1 MNAEPIGDGP
11 LLGALLRMPLDAV
24 RQRMLDD
31 LHAAGFTDFVPA
43 HSAVLRYPG
52 PQGRRPSDVAAE
64 AGMSRQAMNYLLGE
78 LEQLGYLERHDDPD
92 DKRSRRI
99 ELTERGYAVRRI
111 MRDSVAD
118 IETELERH
126 LGHEGLAQLRQ
137 LLVAVNGSAFVQG
150 YREQTGQPNVVAA
163 SDR

>member
-1 MNAEPIGDGP
+1 MNVEPIGDGP

-31 LHAAGFTDFVPA
+31 LHAAGFTDLVPA

-78 LEQLGYLERHDDPD
+78 LEQLGYLERHDAVSYTHLTLPT
-92 DKRSRRI
+92 KRI
-99 ELTERGYAVRRI
+99 V
-111 MRDSVAD
+111 
-118 IETELERH
+118 
-126 LGHEGLAQLRQ
+126 
-137 LLVAVNGSAFVQG
+137 
-150 YREQTGQPNVVAA
+150 
-163 SDR
+163 